1 MQMDKTAVKKW
12 AAPKRRMPAVDYE
25 GREQVALVRWIQIRH
40 QAAFAVTWH
49 TPNGGR
55 RDKVTA
61 AKLKAQGV
69 KAGIP
74 DLQLAMARGGYFG
87 LFIEFKATPPHDA
100 AVSASQK
107 EMVQLLT
114 AEGYLAVVCK
124 GMAAAMEQ
132 ITAYLALPPTEVV
145 RAA

>member
-1 MQMDKTAVKKW
+1 MPIRA
-12 AAPKRRMPAVDYE
+12 KRRTPVDFE
-25 GREQVALVRWIQIRH
+25 GTEQVALMRWLECRF
-40 QAAFAVTWH
+40 QAAYAVTWH

-100 AVSASQK
+100 EVSKSQK
-107 EMVQLLT
+107 DMLAKLQGQ
-114 AEGYLAVVCK
+114 GYLAIVCR
-124 GMAAAMEQ
+124 GMNEAMAQ
-132 ITAYLALPPTEVV
+132 IGAYLDLPRTQGGLVV
-145 RAA
+145 A

>member
-1 MQMDKTAVKKW
+1 MAIKSVRR
-12 AAPKRRMPAVDYE
+12 APVDFE
-25 GREQVALVRWIQIRH
+25 GTEQVALMRWLQCRF
-40 QAAFAVTWH
+40 QAAYAVTWH

-100 AVSASQK
+100 EVSKSQK
-107 EMVQLLT
+107 DMLGQLQGQ
-114 AEGYLAVVCK
+114 GYLAVVCR
-124 GMAAAMEQ
+124 GINEAMAQ
-132 ITAYLALPPTEVV
+132 ISAYLDLPRTQGGLVV
-145 RAA
+145 A

>member
-1 MQMDKTAVKKW
+1 MAIKSVRR
-12 AAPKRRMPAVDYE
+12 APVDFE
-25 GREQVALVRWIQIRH
+25 GTE
-40 QAAFAVTWH
+40 QAALMRWLQCRFQAAYAVTWH

-100 AVSASQK
+100 EVSKSQK
-107 EMVQLLT
+107 DMLGQLQGQ
-114 AEGYLAVVCK
+114 GYLAVVCR
-124 GMAAAMEQ
+124 GINEAMTQ
-132 ITAYLALPPTEVV
+132 ISAYLDLPRTQGGLVV
-145 RAA
+145 A

>member
-1 MQMDKTAVKKW
+1 MAIKPM
-12 AAPKRRMPAVDYE
+12 RRTQVDFE
-25 GREQVALVRWIQIRH
+25 GTEQVALMRWLECRF
-40 QAAFAVTWH
+40 QAAYAVTWH

-100 AVSASQK
+100 EVSKSQK
-107 EMVQLLT
+107 DMLAKLQGQ
-114 AEGYLAVVCK
+114 GYLAIVCR
-124 GMAAAMEQ
+124 GMNEAMAQ
-132 ITAYLALPPTEVV
+132 IGAYLDLPRTQGGLVV
-145 RAA
+145 A

>member
-1 MQMDKTAVKKW
+1 MAIKPM
-12 AAPKRRMPAVDYE
+12 RRTPVDFE
-25 GREQVALVRWIQIRH
+25 GTEQVALMRWLECRF
-40 QAAFAVTWH
+40 QAAYAVTWH

-100 AVSASQK
+100 DVSNSQK
-107 EMVQLLT
+107 DMLAKLQGQ
-114 AEGYLAVVCK
+114 GYLAIVCR
-124 GMAAAMEQ
+124 GMNEAMAQ
-132 ITAYLALPPTEVV
+132 IGAYLDLPRTQGGLVV
-145 RAA
+145 A

>member
-1 MQMDKTAVKKW
+1 MAIKPM
-12 AAPKRRMPAVDYE
+12 RRPPVDFE
-25 GREQVALVRWIQIRH
+25 GTEQVALMRWLECRF
-40 QAAFAVTWH
+40 QAAYAVTWH

-100 AVSASQK
+100 EVSKSQK
-107 EMVQLLT
+107 DMLAKLQGQ
-114 AEGYLAVVCK
+114 GYLAIVCR
-124 GMAAAMEQ
+124 GMNEAMAQ
-132 ITAYLALPPTEVV
+132 IGAYLDLPRTQGGLVV
-145 RAA
+145 A

>member
-1 MQMDKTAVKKW
+1 MAIKPMRR
-12 AAPKRRMPAVDYE
+12 APVDFE
-25 GREQVALVRWIQIRH
+25 GTEQVALMRWLECRF
-40 QAAFAVTWH
+40 QAAYAVTWH

-100 AVSASQK
+100 EVSKSQK
-107 EMVQLLT
+107 DMLSKLQGQ
-114 AEGYLAVVCK
+114 GYLAIVCR
-124 GMAAAMEQ
+124 GMNEAMAQ
-132 ITAYLALPPTEVV
+132 IGAYLELPRTQGGLVV
-145 RAA
+145 A

>member
-1 MQMDKTAVKKW
+1 MAIKSVRR
-12 AAPKRRMPAVDYE
+12 APVDFE
-25 GREQVALVRWIQIRH
+25 GTEQVALMRWLQCRF
-40 QAAFAVTWH
+40 QAAYAVTWH

-100 AVSASQK
+100 EVSKSQK
-107 EMVQLLT
+107 DMLAKLQGQ
-114 AEGYLAVVCK
+114 GYLAIVCR
-124 GMAAAMEQ
+124 GMNEAMAQ
-132 ITAYLALPPTEVV
+132 IGAYLDLPRTQGGLVV
-145 RAA
+145 A

>member
-1 MQMDKTAVKKW
+1 MPETGRTIPAKT
-12 AAPKRRMPAVDYE
+12 RRLPPIDFE
-25 GREQVALVRWIQIRH
+25 GREQVALVRWMQFQHR
-40 QAAFAVTWH
+40 AAFAVTWH

-87 LFIEFKATPPHDA
+87 LFIEFKATPPHDSE
-100 AVSASQK
+100 VSKSQK
-107 EMVQLLT
+107 EVIGLL
-114 AEGYLAVVCK
+114 AGEGYLAVVCK
-124 GMAAAMEQ
+124 GITEAMAQ
-132 ITAYLALPPTEVV
+132 INAYLDLPRTVV
-145 RAA
+145 HQVASA

>member
-1 MQMDKTAVKKW
+1 MAIKTMRR
-12 AAPKRRMPAVDYE
+12 APVDFE
-25 GREQVALVRWIQIRH
+25 GTEQVALMRWLQCRF
-40 QAAFAVTWH
+40 QAAYAVTWH

-100 AVSASQK
+100 EVSKSQK
-107 EMVQLLT
+107 DMLVQLQGQ
-114 AEGYLAVVCK
+114 GYLAVVCR
-124 GMAAAMEQ
+124 GINEAMAQ
-132 ITAYLALPPTEVV
+132 ISAYLDLPRTQGGLVV
-145 RAA
+145 A